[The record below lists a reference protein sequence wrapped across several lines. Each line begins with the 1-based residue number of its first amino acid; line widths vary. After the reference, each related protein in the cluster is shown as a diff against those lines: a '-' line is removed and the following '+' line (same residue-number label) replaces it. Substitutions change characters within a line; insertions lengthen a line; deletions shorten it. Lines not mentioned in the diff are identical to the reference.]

1 MDDRSI
7 DPSDPD
13 LTVGQ
18 RIQYYRD
25 RCGMSRDV
33 LGGLVGKKGRW
44 VKAVER
50 GEIQQ
55 PKLPIL
61 LSIAEALKLR
71 DISKLVGGPPLP
83 TEMFRGL
90 GHPALPAVRDAINVV
105 AVSMTEPPPPLAH
118 LQARLDAAWR
128 ARHAAPDHRTV
139 LGTLLPEMIRDAKRA
154 ARTYEGADRRRAL
167 AILAGVYNL
176 AQFFVAYQPSA
187 DLLWRIVERSIM
199 AAEES
204 EDPRAF
210 GGAVWLAAQA
220 HRDAGDFD
228 AAEAVNREGLELLRP
243 RLDDADDDLRAIWG
257 ALHHEVAYT
266 AARAGQSGT
275 AWHWWDQADR
285 IAQSLPSG
293 HYDPMTS
300 FSRVI
305 MGAHAVTIAVE
316 LRQGGEA
323 RRQARKTERAAI
335 PSQPRRSRHL
345 IEAARAWQLAGDK
358 GETLNTLGK
367 AYTTAPETIR
377 YNGYARRMTTELV
390 HEGPATL
397 RQEARD
403 LADRIGLLI

>member
-1 MDDRSI
+1 MNDRSI
-7 DPSDPD
+7 DPADPD
-13 LTVGQ
+13 LSVGE
-18 RIQYYRD
+18 RIQYYRK
-25 RCGMSRDV
+25 RRGMSREV
-33 LGGLVGKKGRW
+33 LGGLIGRNGRW

-55 PKLPIL
+55 PKLPTL
-61 LSIAEALKLR
+61 LSIAEALKIR
-71 DISKLVGGPPLP
+71 DVAKLTGGEPIPMS
-83 TEMFRGL
+83 MFRGP
-90 GHPALPAVRDAINVV
+90 GHPALPAVRDAINAV
-105 AVSMTEPPPPLAH
+105 AVAMNEPPPPLAH

-154 ARTYEGADRRRAL
+154 VRAYEGAERRQAL

-204 EDPRAF
+204 EDPHAF

-220 HRDAGDFD
+220 HRDNGDFD
-228 AAEAVNREGLELLRP
+228 AAESVNREGLDLIRP
-243 RLDDADDDLRAIWG
+243 HMDDADDDLRAIWG

-266 AARAGQSGT
+266 AARAGQAGT
-275 AWHWWDQADR
+275 AWRWWDRADK
-285 IAQSLPSG
+285 IARSLPAD

-323 RRQARKTERAAI
+323 RKQARQAQAAAI
-335 PSQPRRSRHL
+335 PSQPRRGRHL
-345 IEAARAWQLAGDK
+345 IEVARAWQLAGDQVAEL
-358 GETLNTLGK
+358 GTLRT
-367 AYTTAPETIR
+367 AYTAAPETIR
-377 YNGYARRMTTELV
+377 YNGYARRMTLELAK
-390 HEGPATL
+390 EGPAEL
-397 RQEARD
+397 RRDAQD
-403 LADRIGLLI
+403 LADRVGVLV